1 MRGAIKILI
10 EIGAN
15 MASLFF
21 FDWELGIGNWELGI
35 GNWELGIGYYSF
47 FLTSVKSVTESV
59 AELLFIR

>member
-1 MRGAIKILI
+1 
-10 EIGAN
+10 